1 MFAARPTRGSQGNLN
16 LKGGITVTIVWIL
29 IVVVLVLLA
38 IYLFQRVR

>member
-1 MFAARPTRGSQGNLN
+1 MFAAKPQRGSQRHLN
-16 LKGGITVTIVWIL
+16 PKGGTTVTIVWIL